1 MGKTTE
7 IFIDTETTGLYPEYD
22 ELLEIAIVDS
32 KGKTLLNTLLK
43 PIKQTEWPIAMEIN
57 DITPQMVANAPT
69 LSEIAEQIEAIV
81 KEKEVVIVRNCT
93 KISLKL
99 HKQKISNCKQ
109 AGFCE
114 LKNCI
119 KPSFKLH

>member
-1 MGKTTE
+1 VLLFSVKNNEKGSAEFKKRFRKLGFTGENIVIGK
-7 IFIDTETTGLYPEYD
+7 GL
-22 ELLEIAIVDS
+22 S
-32 KGKTLLNTLLK
+32 
-43 PIKQTEWPIAMEIN
+43 
-57 DITPQMVANAPT
+57 
-69 LSEIAEQIEAIV
+69 
-81 KEKEVVIVRNCT
+81 VRNCT